1 MCLRIFIHACA
12 GKCFWTIFGKP
23 LPWTQGVNDIPSIL
37 HLRVI
42 RSDRISQGD
51 GLAQR
56 IMCYFDRDRCERGM
70 GEGNGNIICMAIAW
84 LSSIDS
90 EKTHLVP
97 PFDNIGPISLFYIM
111 LSPGPHLLE
120 R

>member
-1 MCLRIFIHACA
+1 
-12 GKCFWTIFGKP
+12 
-23 LPWTQGVNDIPSIL
+23 
-37 HLRVI
+37 
-42 RSDRISQGD
+42 
-51 GLAQR
+51 
-56 IMCYFDRDRCERGM
+56 M